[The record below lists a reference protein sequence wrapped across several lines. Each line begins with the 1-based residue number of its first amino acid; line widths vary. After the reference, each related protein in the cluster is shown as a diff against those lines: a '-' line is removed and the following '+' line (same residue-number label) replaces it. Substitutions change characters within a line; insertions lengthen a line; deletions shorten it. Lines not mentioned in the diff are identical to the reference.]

1 MKERRSNAK
10 ELLLDI
16 ESELGQ
22 EKVTQ
27 VVAIITNFH
36 QMSSSELEV
45 ELVDAF
51 GDNGELKARFIEFL
65 PRG

>member
-16 ESELGQ
+16 ESELGA
-22 EKVTQ
+22 EKLTQ
-27 VVAIITNFH
+27 VVAVITNFH
-36 QMSSSELEV
+36 QMSSGEV
-45 ELVDAF
+45 EMELVNAF